1 MDVKLFI
8 WSNIKQRKIDLQ
20 ILVGNGMFEVS
31 KIAQRIVKTNQGIIG
46 TVDKEIGVMGV
57 SDRSKKI
64 A

>member
-1 MDVKLFI
+1 
-8 WSNIKQRKIDLQ
+8 
-20 ILVGNGMFEVS
+20 MFEVS

-57 SDRSKKI
+57 SDGSKKI

>member
-20 ILVGNGMFEVS
+20 ILVGNVMFEVS

-46 TVDKEIGVMGV
+46 TVDKETGVMG
-57 SDRSKKI
+57 
-64 A
+64 

>member
-1 MDVKLFI
+1 MDVKLCI

-20 ILVGNGMFEVS
+20 ILVGNVMFEVS
-31 KIAQRIVKTNQGIIG
+31 RIAQRIVKTNQSIIG
-46 TVDKEIGVMGV
+46 TVDKEIGVMGI